1 VIEFGLDLRD
11 PLKLEIQLNAELVTG
26 DFDLVNLR
34 TRR

>member
-11 PLKLEIQLNAELVTG
+11 PLKLEIELSAELVKG